1 MENAQ
6 FSNGVSNLVHSIIK
20 DLMHSRLHPQ
30 TAGGAARSYSGVP
43 LIRHC
48 SFVRV
53 GTKAIGTQVMRG
65 HRGKMLWKLQR
76 MMMRKQGMYGYLSRK
91 LPESVHCFVSRVF
104 ERGPS
109 LHLFSNGK
117 YPRIIS
123 HVPRDYASF
132 ELSWGPLTGKD
143 KRAWL
148 SKNKS
153 SKNEKQRRE
162 TLVVND
168 IDRFY
173 PPLADW
179 IFESFRF
186 IPNWRMD
193 DGQISLSEIG
203 GGIGPHVDN
212 YDVFLIQMSG
222 TRTWQVGRKKISAHE
237 ERDRMI
243 DGLDVRVLSGWPLNE
258 GGSGEQEMEEWIV
271 YPGDL
276 LYLPPRV
283 AHCGISLSGDC
294 MTLSVGCRAPS
305 VSDLVSKLAEHLSS
319 SIEDYSILRYTDFD
333 LLKGRKSGASPGELT
348 LDAKERAKLLV
359 MDSLTSIVND
369 DEWWDEFLG
378 RYVTEQK
385 RVRNSYPIPL
395 DSVLVDAEDAHSTV
409 QSVFAG
415 KGVLCQA
422 EGIAFAYSTV
432 RPKRHDGREYH
443 RFFVN
448 GEMWQSASQ
457 SNNTK
462 QSSLVRIFQIVANH
476 REIDRSLLLL
486 GLDSSHDPDDHV
498 DVLSFEAVA
507 FLEELVSIGV
517 LYGSNL

>member
-1 MENAQ
+1 M
-6 FSNGVSNLVHSIIK
+6 
-20 DLMHSRLHPQ
+20 
-30 TAGGAARSYSGVP
+30 
-43 LIRHC
+43 
-48 SFVRV
+48 
-53 GTKAIGTQVMRG
+53 
-65 HRGKMLWKLQR
+65 
-76 MMMRKQGMYGYLSRK
+76 
-91 LPESVHCFVSRVF
+91 
-104 ERGPS
+104 
-109 LHLFSNGK
+109 
-117 YPRIIS
+117 
-123 HVPRDYASF
+123 PRDYASF

-153 SKNEKQRRE
+153 SKSEKQRRE

-179 IFESFRF
+179 IFERFRF

-222 TRTWQVGRKKISAHE
+222 TRAWQIGREKISAHE
-237 ERDRMI
+237 ERDRII

-258 GGSGEQEMEEWIV
+258 GGGGEQEIEEWIV
-271 YPGDL
+271 HPGDL

-319 SIEDYSILRYTDFD
+319 SIEDYSVLRYTDSD
-333 LLKGRKSGASPGELT
+333 MMKSRKLGTSPGELT
-348 LDAKERAKLLV
+348 VDAKESAKQLV
-359 MDSLTSIVND
+359 MDSLTSIFND
-369 DEWWDEFLG
+369 DEWWDEFMG

-385 RVRNSYPIPL
+385 RVRSSYPIPL
-395 DSVLVDAEDAHSTV
+395 DSLLVDGEEADEDNCDEWADARSTV
-409 QSVFAG
+409 QSVVAG

-422 EGIAFAYSTV
+422 EGISFAYSTV
-432 RPKRHDGREYH
+432 RPKRRDGGVYH

-448 GEMWQSASQ
+448 GEMWQSDSQ
-457 SNNTK
+457 SSDTK
-462 QSSLVRIFQIVANH
+462 QISLVQIFQIVANH
-476 REIDRSLLLL
+476 RKIDRSLLLL
-486 GLDSSHDPDDHV
+486 GLDSSNDPDDQV
-498 DVLSFEAVA
+498 GMLSQEAIA
-507 FLEELVSIGV
+507 FLEDLVSIGV
-517 LYGSNL
+517 LYGSNLSYELK